1 MSNERENYEGI
12 AKKGVKK
19 EWCEYIRHRCEF
31 SMAICRSLA
40 SDIEAFMNE
49 VRGKLK
55 EGQLSD
61 WRTKLLNKERFLHRQ
76 TSAYC

>member
-1 MSNERENYEGI
+1 MHDKRENYAGI
-12 AKKGVKK
+12 VKSGVKE
-19 EWCEYIRHRCEF
+19 EWCGYIRREYEF
-31 SMAICRSLA
+31 SIAVCRSLA
-40 SDIEAFMNE
+40 SDIEAFVNE